1 MKNTFYIAQRE
12 LYAYF
17 ATPIAYVIM
26 ATFLLFSGLIFHLFL
41 SNGIADANTTMRNW
55 FGYQFFVTG
64 LLIMLFGSVLT
75 TRLLAEEL
83 RTGTLELL
91 LTSPIR
97 NWQVVI
103 GKFLATVVLYI
114 VLLFLTLYYV
124 LLLVLLGGQVDIGP
138 LVSGYLGLLLLGS
151 VFFSIGL
158 FASALT
164 ESQVIAAVIAI
175 ILSFVLYVAGPLL
188 VQSSTGPLQDFVN
201 SISLGGHADSL
212 ASGVID
218 LRDILLYAS
227 VIGFFLFVTTRLVAS
242 RRLS

>member
-1 MKNTFYIAQRE
+1 
-12 LYAYF
+12 
-17 ATPIAYVIM
+17 
-26 ATFLLFSGLIFHLFL
+26 
-41 SNGIADANTTMRNW
+41 
-55 FGYQFFVTG
+55 
-64 LLIMLFGSVLT
+64 MLFGSVLT

-124 LLLVLLGGQVDIGP
+124 LLLLLLGGQVDIGP

-218 LRDILLYAS
+218 LRDILLYVS